1 LRLCGSELTLN
12 PMEKP
17 ENIISRDIVS
27 ASYAIYNKLGPG
39 LLESVY
45 EEVLYYELSK
55 MHYQLERQKAIPLKY
70 ENIKLDIGFRS
81 DIVVENKVIIEVKA
95 IEALAPVHK
104 MQLLTYLK
112 ITELKLGLLI
122 NFNTDHLANN
132 IKRIV
137 NNL

>member
-1 LRLCGSELTLN
+1 
-12 PMEKP
+12 MEKP
-17 ENIISRDIVS
+17 ENIISKDIVA
-27 ASYAIYNKLGPG
+27 ASFKIYKKLGPG

-55 MHYQLERQKAIPLKY
+55 MHYQLERQKAIPLNY
-70 ENIKLDIGFRS
+70 EKIKLDIGFRS

-95 IEALAPVHK
+95 IEVLAPVHK